1 MGSTRECIEEF
12 KINLLSKMHDEI
24 REELNKIAQYWEDHT
39 STWRQKM
46 ETWKTK
52 MNTRDGRAN
61 GDTASQPAKTEMR
74 TWKTEMETAKTV
86 IRVKRSTQPAKHI
99 VKVATDKQI
108 HEKST
113 RQATSPLKRSATS
126 SRKNQQA
133 RPVLVRRQHL
143 SAQARNQR
151 RHSRSNSSKPR
162 TEVRSTKPPEHGHL
176 PRSRFLQWR
185 LRLSSHVLCSCVKV
199 VLSLACQD
207 VINRKRPFDRGK
219 VRIMEKLFSKI
230 GMNFGDKF
238 LLEGGVLMRV
248 KWLTKVN
255 QWFGVRRRDIIIVPK
270 LMELSFTSDV

>member
-1 MGSTRECIEEF
+1 MGSTREGIEEF
-12 KINLLSKMHDEI
+12 KINLLNKMHDEI
-24 REELNKIAQYWEDHT
+24 REELNKMAQYWKDHA

-86 IRVKRSTQPAKHI
+86 RRVKRSSQLAKHI
-99 VKVATDKQI
+99 VKVATDTQV
-108 HEKST
+108 HEESS
-113 RQATSPLKRSATS
+113 RHATSPLKGSAMS
-126 SRKNQQA
+126 SRKHQQA

-143 SAQARNQR
+143 SAQTRKQR
-151 RHSRSNSSKPR
+151 RHSRSSKPK
-162 TEVRSTKPPEHGHL
+162 TEVRSTKPPEHGRL

-185 LRLSSHVLCSCVKV
+185 LRLSSHMLCSCVKV
-199 VLSLACQD
+199 VWSLAYQD

-230 GMNFGDKF
+230 GMNFGDKV

-270 LMELSFTSDV
+270 LMELSFH

>member
-24 REELNKIAQYWEDHT
+24 REELNKIAQYWEDHA

-46 ETWKTK
+46 ETWKTN

-74 TWKTEMETAKTV
+74 T
-86 IRVKRSTQPAKHI
+86 RVKRSTQPAKHI

-108 HEKST
+108 HEKSI
-113 RQATSPLKRSATS
+113 RQATSPLKRYATS
-126 SRKNQQA
+126 SRKHQQS

-143 SAQARNQR
+143 SAQARKQR
-151 RHSRSNSSKPR
+151 RHSQSNSSKPR

-185 LRLSSHVLCSCVKV
+185 LRLSSHVLCSFVKV
-199 VLSLACQD
+199 VLSLACHD
-207 VINRKRPFDRGK
+207 VINRERPFDRGK

-230 GMNFGDKF
+230 GMNFGDKV

-248 KWLTKVN
+248 RWLTKVN

-270 LMELSFTSDV
+270 LMELFSTSDV